1 MFYTAW
7 ASIGV
12 GRPGWGG
19 GGAWLVASCG
29 GSWTGHSDVVV
40 MGIRLRAWFVWLQQ
54 RWFVRLRA
62 CLSLVQLHYDSYY
75 SRHYLM
81 HYDSLQVYNCL
92 VIMEFRLHV
101 GFVGPQRSWSGR
113 FRTCL
118 SLMLRCYGIWHF
130 LGIH

>member
-1 MFYTAW
+1 M
-7 ASIGV
+7 G
-12 GRPGWGG
+12 GG

-40 MGIRLRAWFVWLQQ
+40 MGIRLRAWFVGLQQ
-54 RWFVRLRA
+54 RWSVRFRA

-75 SRHYLM
+75 SRHNLT
-81 HYDSLQVYNCL
+81 YDSLQVYNCL

-101 GFVGPQRSWSGR
+101 GFVGPQRCWSGR

-118 SLMLRCYGIWHF
+118 SLMLRCYGIS